1 MNHEK
6 WIYHPIVGHDVNI
19 ALIYP
24 NTYYLGMSSLGFH
37 SIYYELGQRTDTCVR
52 RQFIDVEGKRVRGQ
66 EGKRV
71 KGQGGNERVG
81 QPPYDLR
88 AFDILAFS
96 LSFEADYCNVLKLL
110 KWANIPPYANARSH
124 PENRDQRGEEF
135 PLVIA
140 GGISV
145 TYNPEPLADFV
156 DVFVIGEAENNIH
169 PMIDVYR
176 AWRSR
181 RDAQRKPSRSS
192 RHAQKEHCPPVLCP
206 DARDG
211 FAEMASRGKKRELLQ
226 QLAQLDGMY
235 VPSLYEVEYQSDDTI
250 HSIQIRNPKSE
261 IRNPKPPRVI
271 AGTIPHLDTVRTSST
286 ILTEHTAFADTY
298 LIEIARGCGRHCR
311 FCIADYARRPPR
323 YRSLESIQEL
333 ASEAVGYTNRV
344 GLVGAAVSDHPQIDE
359 IAQQLVTSGF
369 RISCASLRI
378 DTVRPPLLDALA
390 ESEQHTI
397 TLAPEVAT
405 ERLQKVINKTIA
417 YEQLYHVVEEAL
429 KRDIFN
435 IRLYFMIGVPSET
448 QADVEAIID
457 VLRTLRTIRL
467 PYARKRRRMGVLKC
481 TISPFIPKPHT
492 PFQWCPMEDVKTI
505 RSKLAFLKRHLNQLG
520 GVKMS
525 SASARLAH
533 IEGLISRGD
542 RRLGRVIHDVAL
554 DGLPWNKA
562 LRKHGLDSHFYTQR
576 TIALDEIL
584 PWSHIDLGVNT
595 QYLQSEYIQS
605 EKGSVTSP
613 CQRRII
619 SGNNISV
626 MDSCKRCGACR

>member
-1 MNHEK
+1 M
-6 WIYHPIVGHDVNI
+6 
-19 ALIYP
+19 
-24 NTYYLGMSSLGFH
+24 
-37 SIYYELGQRTDTCVR
+37 
-52 RQFIDVEGKRVRGQ
+52 
-66 EGKRV
+66 
-71 KGQGGNERVG
+71 
-81 QPPYDLR
+81 
-88 AFDILAFS
+88 
-96 LSFEADYCNVLKLL
+96 
-110 KWANIPPYANARSH
+110 
-124 PENRDQRGEEF
+124 
-135 PLVIA
+135 
-140 GGISV
+140 
-145 TYNPEPLADFV
+145 
-156 DVFVIGEAENNIH
+156 
-169 PMIDVYR
+169 
-176 AWRSR
+176 
-181 RDAQRKPSRSS
+181 
-192 RHAQKEHCPPVLCP
+192 
-206 DARDG
+206 
-211 FAEMASRGKKRELLQ
+211 
-226 QLAQLDGMY
+226 
-235 VPSLYEVEYQSDDTI
+235 EYQSDDTI

-333 ASEAVGYTNRV
+333 ASEAVGYTNRI

-457 VLRTLRTIRL
+457 VLRTLRAIRL

-481 TISPFIPKPHT
+481 SISPFIPKPHT

-605 EKGSVTSP
+605 KKASVTSP

-619 SGNNISV
+619 GDDISAV
-626 MDSCKRCGACR
+626 DSCKRCGACTGIRDSEFRIIEY